1 MDKAKIT
8 TLMLPDCVHKALKR
22 QSKVQGTSM
31 SWIVVESLL
40 LNEHFDMTQD
50 ELDGLRGYGIPKTF
64 KERRKKKKKT

>member
-1 MDKAKIT
+1 MKDTKVT
-8 TLMLPDCVHKALKR
+8 TLMLPNVIHKALKCHA
-22 QSKVQGTSM
+22 KAQGTSM